1 MHSHLHHGLLETAQV
16 CQGLHS
22 LMGTFWWGHCPKE
35 KKVHWV
41 DWKTIPN
48 AKQIGGMGFMDLES
62 FNDALLARQ
71 VCRLF
76 LNAMVQD
83 FEEPFFSQIHC
94 DRMERGRGGQVKLSF
109 LLSFFLS
116 IKIKT
121 KSFLK
126 GKKI

>member
-1 MHSHLHHGLLETAQV
+1 
-16 CQGLHS
+16 
-22 LMGTFWWGHCPKE
+22 
-35 KKVHWV
+35 
-41 DWKTIPN
+41 
-48 AKQIGGMGFMDLES
+48 MDLES